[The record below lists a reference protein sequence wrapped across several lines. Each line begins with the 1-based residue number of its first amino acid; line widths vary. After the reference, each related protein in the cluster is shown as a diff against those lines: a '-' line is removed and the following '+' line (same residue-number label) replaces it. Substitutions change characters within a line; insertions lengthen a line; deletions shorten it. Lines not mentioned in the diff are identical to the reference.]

1 MLFDIKIPLNF
12 LYVKILWW
20 LAWFGERKL
29 ENLGISHTAEK
40 VFDILEAK
48 FDVASVKYLL
58 TLINASR
65 DGLLETEIIELLE
78 NSKIVQGE
86 RINLIFL

>member
-1 MLFDIKIPLNF
+1 M
-12 LYVKILWW
+12 
-20 LAWFGERKL
+20 

-40 VFDILEAK
+40 AFDILEAK
-48 FDVASVKYLL
+48 FGSASVKYLI

-78 NSKIVQGE
+78 SSKIIQGE
-86 RINLIFL
+86 PNLF